1 MSVVE
6 NVHAVVGKRRPH
18 SDNEH
23 VLSHNSFNN
32 NENNTS
38 DDDIDIIDKCQNTNQ
53 TQTHLMSSET
63 ESSDRLLESL
73 PPHSEPLSLSQS
85 RDRLRRELKFYFMSP
100 INKWRAKG
108 RLPWKLGLQI
118 IKIVFVTIQLLI
130 FGIDMNNFLTLEANV
145 VSIFHYLFEFKKF
158 FFFIIL
164 SII

>member
-18 SDNEH
+18 SDSERH
-23 VLSHNSFNN
+23 ISHNSFNN

-38 DDDIDIIDKCQNTNQ
+38 DDDIDIIDKCLNSNQ
-53 TQTHLMSSET
+53 TQTNLMSSEI

-73 PPHSEPLSLSQS
+73 PPHSELLSSGRS

-118 IKIVFVTIQLLI
+118 IKIVFVTTQLLI
-130 FGIDMNNFLTLEANV
+130 FGIDMNNFLTLEANM
-145 VSIFHYLFEFKKF
+145 VSIFHYLFAF
-158 FFFIIL
+158 
-164 SII
+164 